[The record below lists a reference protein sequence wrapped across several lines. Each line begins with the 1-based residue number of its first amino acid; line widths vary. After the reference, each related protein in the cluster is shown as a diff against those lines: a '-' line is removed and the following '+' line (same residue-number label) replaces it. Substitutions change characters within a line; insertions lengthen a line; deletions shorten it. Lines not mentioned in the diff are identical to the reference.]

1 MTIRPPASL
10 FLFVIGR
17 DVDRIVECVP
27 NFSEGRNQ
35 ATVRALVQAVESVP
49 GVCLLDQAR
58 DQDHHRSVL
67 SFAGEP
73 DAVAEAAFR
82 AIRVATD
89 LIDLR
94 KHRGVHPRVGA
105 TDVVPFVPLRGATM
119 QDCIHLAKRV
129 GQLVGTELEI
139 PVFLYEQAAPHRDHA
154 PLESVRRGGL
164 EGLAFRMASDPDWT
178 PDFGPSRLHKTAGAL
193 VIGARPPL
201 IAFNVN
207 LRSTDLSLARS
218 IAKDIR
224 QSNGGLPHL
233 KAIGVELTSRR
244 MVQVAMNLTDYTV
257 TPLHVA
263 FEAVRV
269 RAAARGVEVMGSEL
283 VGLVP
288 QAALIQTAGHSL
300 RLEQFDSTQVLE
312 MRLQTRLFGE
322 SARQAPSCDRKPVD
336 LPAQSVADF
345 LDSVAAATPSP
356 AGGTVSALVG
366 ALAASLGIMGARLSR
381 QQGVEHRLSEI
392 SRRLRELMQAD
403 RDAYQRFIQ
412 ATKLDKTDRTR
423 AAALSS
429 ALHLATEIPLEIA
442 EQATEAGAL
451 LHACLTEVKPRVRS
465 DLTVGLMLAIAAA
478 DGGRHTVSENIT
490 IQQNRALKSSLLGRI
505 RQLTDRLEDLRG
517 LCYTAPPRQGQ
528 VGTRRNLIQLSSPGK
543 AYRQVKWKS
552 KSSII
557 TSRKRSKSPRRNSQG
572 RDSSAN

>member
-1 MTIRPPASL
+1 MEQ
-10 FLFVIGR
+10 

-35 ATVRALVQAVESVP
+35 TTVRALVQAVESVP
-49 GVCLLDQAR
+49 GVWLLDHTMDR
-58 DQDHHRSVL
+58 DHHRSVL

-94 KHRGVHPRVGA
+94 KHKGVHPRVGA
-105 TDVVPFVPLRGATM
+105 TDVVPFVPFRGATM

-129 GQLVGTELEI
+129 GQRVGTELEI
-139 PVFLYEQAAPHRDHA
+139 PVFLYEQAALHRDHA

-164 EGLAFRMASDPDWT
+164 QGLAFRMASDPDWT
-178 PDFGPSRLHKTAGAL
+178 PDFGPFRLHKTAGAL

-207 LRSTDLSLARS
+207 LRSTDLALARS

-233 KAIGVELTSRR
+233 KAIGVELASRR
-244 MVQVAMNLTDYTV
+244 MVQVAMNLTDYII

-263 FEAVRV
+263 FEAVRI
-269 RAAARGVEVMGSEL
+269 RAAEKDVAVAGSE
-283 VGLVP
+283 VIGLVP
-288 QAALIQTAGHSL
+288 QAALVQAAGHGL
-300 RLEQFDSTQVLE
+300 ALEQFDATQVLE
-312 MRLQTRLFGE
+312 MRLETRLLGE
-322 SARQAPSCDRKPVD
+322 SARQAPSREQEPVD
-336 LPAQSVADF
+336 VHAQSLADF
-345 LDSVAAATPSP
+345 LASVASATPIP
-356 AGGTVSALVG
+356 AGGTVAALVG

-381 QQGVEHRLSEI
+381 QRGVEHRLSEI
-392 SRRLRELMQAD
+392 GRRLRELMQAD
-403 RDAYQRFIQ
+403 GDAYQRFLQ
-412 ATKLDKTDRTR
+412 AAKLAKTDRTR
-423 AAALSS
+423 PAILSS

-451 LHACLTEVKPRVRS
+451 LHACSAGVKPRIRS
-465 DLTVGLMLAIAAA
+465 DLTVGLVLAVAAA
-478 DGGRHTVSENIT
+478 DAGRHTVEENIK
-490 IQQNRALKSSLLGRI
+490 IQHNQRLKSSLLDRI
-505 RQLTDRLEDLRG
+505 QQMTIRLEELRG
-517 LCYTAPPRQGQ
+517 LCYITPLGRGQ
-528 VGTRRNLIQLSSPGK
+528 AGTRKKPVQALPGK
-543 AYRQVKWKS
+543 ARRRKEWKS

-557 TSRKRSKSPRRNSQG
+557 TSRKPLKLPRRNSRG
-572 RDSSAN
+572 KDSSAN